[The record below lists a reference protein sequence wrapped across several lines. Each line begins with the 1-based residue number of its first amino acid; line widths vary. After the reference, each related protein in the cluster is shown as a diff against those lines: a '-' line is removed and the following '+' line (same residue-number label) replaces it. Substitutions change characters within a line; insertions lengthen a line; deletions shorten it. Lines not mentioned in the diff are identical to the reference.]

1 MKRTL
6 KAISMLLVALVMT
19 VVFTTTA
26 FAAEDSAVTYDGNAR
41 EFIFEPGSEYSPT
54 DLFPDFKGVMPGD
67 KLTEQIV
74 VKNDADKN
82 VEVKIYMRSLG
93 AQLETDDFL
102 SQMTLTVEQDGTS
115 ELFHAP
121 ADQTAQLTDWVLLG
135 TFQSGA
141 EVTLNVTLN
150 VPIEMDNTYAFE
162 IGYLDWQFKVEEFPI
177 ESSSTPEE
185 PSKPTEPGQSEDGGT
200 QTGDTS
206 NPMIYAIIMGGSV
219 LLIGLV
225 VLVIVLRR
233 KAQR

>member
-1 MKRTL
+1 MKKTL
-6 KAISMLLVALVMT
+6 KAISALLMVMVMA
-19 VVFTTTA
+19 VVFSTTA
-26 FAAEDSAVTYDGNAR
+26 FAAEDGTVTYDGDAR

-54 DLFPDFKGVMPGD
+54 DLFTNFKGVMPGD

-74 VKNDADKN
+74 VKNDASRD

-93 AQLETDDFL
+93 AHEGSEDFL

-115 ELFHAP
+115 ELFNAP

-177 ESSSTPEE
+177 EEEPSSSTPEE
-185 PSKPTEPGQSEDGGT
+185 EPGQSEDGGT

-206 NPMIYAIIMGGSV
+206 NPMLYVGIMGGSAV
-219 LLIGLV
+219 LAAAL
-225 VLVIVLRR
+225 IVLIIVFRR
-233 KAQR
+233 KARR

>member
-1 MKRTL
+1 L
-6 KAISMLLVALVMT
+6 
-19 VVFTTTA
+19 FT
-26 FAAEDSAVTYDGNAR
+26 N
-41 EFIFEPGSEYSPT
+41 
-54 DLFPDFKGVMPGD
+54 FKGVMPGD

-74 VKNDADKN
+74 VKNDASKD

-93 AQLETDDFL
+93 AHEGSEDFL

-115 ELFHAP
+115 ELFNAP
-121 ADQTAQLTDWVLLG
+121 TDQTAQLTDWVLLG

-177 ESSSTPEE
+177 EEEPSSSTPE
-185 PSKPTEPGQSEDGGT
+185 KPGQSEDGGT

-206 NPMIYAIIMGGSV
+206 NPMLYVGIMGGSAV
-219 LLIGLV
+219 LAAAL
-225 VLVIVLRR
+225 IVLIIVFRR
-233 KAQR
+233 KARR